1 MVDVNG
7 VLCTIQLRKGGTK
20 SPNGREY
27 ARFDVNGDVKRAKVA
42 LWAMRS
48 GRVMRAYV
56 IPLTH
61 LRTVASVYLP
71 VDGKYAVGN
80 SHKTRKDWTRYE
92 DAWHLLGGVKRAL
105 SCVSQD
111 AIRRSKL

>member
-1 MVDVNG
+1 
-7 VLCTIQLRKGGTK
+7 
-20 SPNGREY
+20 
-27 ARFDVNGDVKRAKVA
+27 
-42 LWAMRS
+42 
-48 GRVMRAYV
+48 MRAYV

-80 SHKTRKDWTRYE
+80 SHKPRKDWTRYE